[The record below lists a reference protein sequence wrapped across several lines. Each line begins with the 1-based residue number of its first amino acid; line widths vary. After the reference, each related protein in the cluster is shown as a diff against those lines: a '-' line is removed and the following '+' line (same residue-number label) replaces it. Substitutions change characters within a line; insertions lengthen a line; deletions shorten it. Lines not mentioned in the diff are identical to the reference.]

1 MKLSAILFVA
11 SASAQ
16 YDSNYD
22 NNYND
27 SNYAPAQEYDPYAS
41 EYAPYEAPAAE
52 DERRGVQEPPS
63 GARPGQQKSKL
74 TTLGARVPIWGLFTY
89 FRFFLKLRTP
99 TQKT

>member
-11 SASAQ
+11 SATAQ

-22 NNYND
+22 SNYND
-27 SNYAPAQEYDPYAS
+27 SNYAPAGEYDPYGAS

-74 TTLGARVPIWGLFTY
+74 NFKLNLSLNHI
-89 FRFFLKLRTP
+89 LKFK
-99 TQKT
+99 TQTKAIKT

>member
-11 SASAQ
+11 SATAQ

-22 NNYND
+22 SNYND
-27 SNYAPAQEYDPYAS
+27 SNYAPAGEYDPYAS

-74 TTLGARVPIWGLFTY
+74 NFKLNLSSNQI
-89 FRFFLKLRTP
+89 LKF
-99 TQKT
+99 